1 MLDFNLTK
9 ATSIQDFVQ
18 TALCQIRFTIQT
30 FEAIVF
36 LGYQADDYIQK
47 FEASLGK
54 GVELRN
60 LKKLAPELL
69 VCDVYKMCSLYT
81 DIIYKTNCD
90 QPTYAE
96 PILTV
101 LHLKQFKSCAQQYTT
116 FLTELLVN
124 IQPIAQLNNDE
135 CCQLLMETCKLSCS

>member
-18 TALCQIRFTIQT
+18 TALCQIKFTVQT

-36 LGYQADDYIQK
+36 LGYQTDDYIQN

-60 LKKLAPELL
+60 LKKLTPELL
-69 VCDVYKMCSLYT
+69 ICDVYKMCSLYA
-81 DIIYKTNCD
+81 DLIYKTNCD
-90 QPTYAE
+90 QPMYAH
-96 PILTV
+96 PILTI
-101 LHLKQFKSCAQQYTT
+101 LRLKQFKSCAKQYTA

-124 IQPIAQLNNDE
+124 IQSIA
-135 CCQLLMETCKLSCS
+135 